1 MSGRGAARERGGAI
15 GGVCV
20 GGGVVEERGDGE
32 LELASMWADGGGVL
46 GVRGGELAREREECI
61 AGMLLV
67 LRRSTDGEAGLYPEL
82 ATAAARWRPWS
93 STG

>member
-1 MSGRGAARERGGAI
+1 M
-15 GGVCV
+15 
-20 GGGVVEERGDGE
+20 
-32 LELASMWADGGGVL
+32 DGGGVL
-46 GVRGGELAREREECI
+46 GCMGGELERMRGKRV

-67 LRRSTDGEAGLYPEL
+67 LRHMRDGEAGLYPEL